1 MRSATVFIAASSVL
15 AWGNDGHSTIGNIAQ
30 HYLNE
35 HAAAFVAYLFPEYN
49 GVLGTYNVSLSI
61 AMGDVPNWADK
72 VKFTPEYSFSPN
84 LHFSDSLDAPPKNC
98 SYIDERDC
106 PDNKCI
112 TGAIANYTR
121 LASCDAN
128 TGKPKNPDLQKDA
141 VRFLAHF
148 AGDVTQPL
156 HICNRSLGGN
166 LIKPITFDGA
176 QSKGKYSYN
185 LHSLWDYY
193 IPEKRINNDFGG
205 DYKKFQDY
213 LVNKIDT
220 DSFDEKVSTFLSDKG
235 IYDLTKVGNSAAA
248 VDWAIDANLFD
259 CSKVW
264 GPVDADPKQDFGG
277 KYYQDVYSTAE
288 KQIAKGGYRLAHLL
302 NEIFQDCQIPG
313 QPAPATTTQAPTQA
327 PGYTSAAPQTT
338 TAAKGYQGNG
348 PAAATTTA
356 TYGSKPIYSS
366 ALASSV
372 SVLAVVAFVFAL

>member
-1 MRSATVFIAASSVL
+1 
-15 AWGNDGHSTIGNIAQ
+15 
-30 HYLNE
+30 
-35 HAAAFVAYLFPEYN
+35 
-49 GVLGTYNVSLSI
+49 
-61 AMGDVPNWADK
+61 
-72 VKFTPEYSFSPN
+72 
-84 LHFSDSLDAPPKNC
+84 
-98 SYIDERDC
+98 
-106 PDNKCI
+106 
-112 TGAIANYTR
+112 
-121 LASCDAN
+121 
-128 TGKPKNPDLQKDA
+128 
-141 VRFLAHF
+141 
-148 AGDVTQPL
+148 
-156 HICNRSLGGN
+156 
-166 LIKPITFDGA
+166 
-176 QSKGKYSYN
+176 
-185 LHSLWDYY
+185 
-193 IPEKRINNDFGG
+193 
-205 DYKKFQDY
+205 
-213 LVNKIDT
+213 
-220 DSFDEKVSTFLSDKG
+220 G